1 MGALAAKI
9 TAFVVGARPVI
20 IALVAA
26 ALLIKGGALI
36 YPSERGKE
44 RAKDALPWVVAGSAI
59 ALGAVAIAGSI
70 TSGF

>member
-1 MGALAAKI
+1 M
-9 TAFVVGARPVI
+9 
-20 IALVAA
+20 AA
-26 ALLIKGGALI
+26 ALLINGGALI

>member
-1 MGALAAKI
+1 MGVLAAKI
-9 TAFVVGARPVI
+9 IAFVVGARQVI
-20 IALVAA
+20 IALVAV
-26 ALLIKGGALI
+26 ALLIDGAALV

>member
-26 ALLIKGGALI
+26 ALLINGGALI

-44 RAKDALPWVVAGSAI
+44 RAKDVHRKGGSNR
-59 ALGAVAIAGSI
+59 LSY
-70 TSGF
+70 FYKK

>member
-26 ALLIKGGALI
+26 ALLINGGALI

-59 ALGAVAIAGSI
+59 ALGAVAIASSI

>member
-26 ALLIKGGALI
+26 ALLINGGALI
-36 YPSERGKE
+36 YQSERGKE